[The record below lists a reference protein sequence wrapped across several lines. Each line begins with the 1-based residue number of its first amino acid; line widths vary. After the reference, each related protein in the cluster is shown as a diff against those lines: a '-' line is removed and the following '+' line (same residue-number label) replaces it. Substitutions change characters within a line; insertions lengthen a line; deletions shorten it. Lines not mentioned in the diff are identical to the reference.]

1 MDNERK
7 HYIDLSPALAE
18 RIRKERQDIYLSE
31 DLAIRRVRRPRD
43 TASTLRPAFV
53 RDAEKIMNCPYYN
66 RYADKT
72 QVFSFYKNDDISRRA
87 LHIQLVSRIARGIGY
102 TLGLNLD
109 LIEAIAIGHDLGH
122 TPFGHVGERILSRIY
137 NEKTGMYFHHNLQ
150 SVRILDRIFGYNI
163 SLQVLDG
170 ILCHNGELEL
180 SEYRPRPLKDFEE
193 FDEMLDFCHQNK
205 EGSAHFVPA
214 TLEGCVVRLSDI
226 LAYIG
231 KDRQDAIKAKLL
243 PDDSCFSETVVGK
256 FNAAIIHNLTV
267 NLIENSYGKD
277 YLSLSPEYFEALRL
291 AKKENYEHI
300 YMHEAQMEAYS
311 PLNDMFENV
320 YQRLYE
326 DLTSKKSD
334 SVIHRHHLEYVA
346 SSSKYYEST
355 DYESDEPNRI
365 VVDYIASM
373 TDDYFLDLYDYLFPG
388 GHGIKY
394 VSYFKEENNH

>member
-137 NEKTGMYFHHNLQ
+137 NEKLAELYYKMISGETDVTFLEEGIVSALQCLCARESCETGK
-150 SVRILDRIFGYNI
+150 NI
-163 SLQVLDG
+163 IVP
-170 ILCHNGELEL
+170 EL
-180 SEYRPRPLKDFEE
+180 
-193 FDEMLDFCHQNK
+193 
-205 EGSAHFVPA
+205 
-214 TLEGCVVRLSDI
+214 
-226 LAYIG
+226 
-231 KDRQDAIKAKLL
+231 
-243 PDDSCFSETVVGK
+243 
-256 FNAAIIHNLTV
+256 
-267 NLIENSYGKD
+267 
-277 YLSLSPEYFEALRL
+277 
-291 AKKENYEHI
+291 
-300 YMHEAQMEAYS
+300 
-311 PLNDMFENV
+311 
-320 YQRLYE
+320 
-326 DLTSKKSD
+326 
-334 SVIHRHHLEYVA
+334 
-346 SSSKYYEST
+346 
-355 DYESDEPNRI
+355 
-365 VVDYIASM
+365 
-373 TDDYFLDLYDYLFPG
+373 
-388 GHGIKY
+388 
-394 VSYFKEENNH
+394 

>member
-1 MDNERK
+1 MDEERK
-7 HYIDLSPALAE
+7 KHYQDLSPELAE
-18 RIRKERQDIYLSE
+18 RIRRERQDIYLSE
-31 DLAIRRVRRPRD
+31 DLAIRRVKRPRD

-122 TPFGHVGERILSRIY
+122 TPFGHVGERLLSGIY
-137 NEKTGMYFHHNLQ
+137 HDKTGLYFHHNVQ

-180 SEYRPRPLKDFEE
+180 IEYRPTPLTDFET
-193 FDEMLDFCHQNK
+193 FDETIKKCVASKN
-205 EGSAHFVPA
+205 GAAHLIPC
-214 TLEGCVVRLSDI
+214 TLEGCVVRISDI
-226 LAYIG
+226 LAYVG
-231 KDRQDAIKAKLL
+231 KDRQDAVKAKLL
-243 PDDSCFSETVVGK
+243 TDDSCFSETVVGR

-291 AKKENYEHI
+291 A
-300 YMHEAQMEAYS
+300 
-311 PLNDMFENV
+311 L
-320 YQRLYE
+320 QRY
-326 DLTSKKSD
+326 TMPYPT
-334 SVIHRHHLEYVA
+334 YV
-346 SSSKYYEST
+346 
-355 DYESDEPNRI
+355 
-365 VVDYIASM
+365 
-373 TDDYFLDLYDYLFPG
+373 
-388 GHGIKY
+388 
-394 VSYFKEENNH
+394 